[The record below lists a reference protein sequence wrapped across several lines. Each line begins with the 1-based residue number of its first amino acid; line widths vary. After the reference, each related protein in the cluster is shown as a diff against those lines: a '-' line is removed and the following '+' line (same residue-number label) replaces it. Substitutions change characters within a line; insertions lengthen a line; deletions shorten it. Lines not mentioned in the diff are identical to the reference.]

1 MEDLNDNNK
10 TKSCVCEQEQS
21 AKGETYISETVNM
34 GFATIFR
41 TMFAIIALV
50 LPLFIIHANSSV
62 ASGLSSG
69 KETQHAYI
77 TSIQNGNSSAP
88 EETEQLS
95 APESAMSSASST
107 YAPPSNSSSSSPS
120 SSSLSPSSTSPSAK
134 PPPSP
139 SSTSPST
146 KSPSSSSSSSSSS
159 SGFYLSPASQTQ
171 TAEQTSID
179 TAANPTAKK
188 GNSDKSNKI
197 NDQPEEKPQ
206 EKTQD
211 TKHVDSSDETIVQKV
226 FPQPDKVAYITIDDG
241 PSRAVTPGMLDV
253 LKQEGIKATF
263 FVLPHIGVDDL
274 YRRII
279 DEGHEIGN
287 HSYSHVYKDLYKP
300 DDIEAFREDVLL
312 AQAFMFDNYGYSSTS
327 FRFPGGA
334 MSRKSSIITPRWELV
349 EEMGYTIFEWSVDTG
364 DTRSKRYDKSAA
376 ALTRNVLENTRDR
389 EQLIILMHDT
399 KSKVTTLEALPYI
412 ITGLREQGYSF
423 DILRNY

>member
-1 MEDLNDNNK
+1 MQNMEDTSDNNS
-10 TKSCVCEQEQS
+10 TESCVREQEQP
-21 AKGETYISETVNM
+21 AVGEKKMSGTANM
-34 GFATIFR
+34 GFTTIFR

-62 ASGLSSG
+62 ASGLSNG

-120 SSSLSPSSTSPSAK
+120 SSSLSPSS
-134 PPPSP
+134 
-139 SSTSPST
+139 
-146 KSPSSSSSSSSSS
+146 PSSSSSSSSASSS

-171 TAEQTSID
+171 PAEQTSID

-188 GNSDKSNKI
+188 GNSDKGNKI

-300 DDIEAFREDVLL
+300 DDIETFREDVLL